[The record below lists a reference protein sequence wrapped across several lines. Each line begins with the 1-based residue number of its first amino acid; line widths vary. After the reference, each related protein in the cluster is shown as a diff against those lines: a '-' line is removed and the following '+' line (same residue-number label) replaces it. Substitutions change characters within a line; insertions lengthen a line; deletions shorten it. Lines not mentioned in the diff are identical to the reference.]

1 MAQGDLLVVAKEAVM
16 TGLIVSAPFLIVSLI
31 IGLVISVLQAATQIH
46 DQNLVFVPKIIG
58 TAAVLLVLGSWII
71 TIMMN
76 YTQNLFSMIQ
86 SIF

>member
-16 TGLIVSAPFLIVSLI
+16 TCLIVSAPFLIVSLI

>member
-1 MAQGDLLVVAKEAVM
+1 MAQGDLLVVGREAIM
-16 TGLIVSAPFLIVSLI
+16 TGLMISAPFLVVSLI
-31 IGLVISVLQAATQIH
+31 IGLVISILQAATQIH

-58 TAAVLLVLGSWII
+58 TAAVVLVLGSWII

-76 YTQNLFSMIQ
+76 YTEDLFTMIQ

>member
-1 MAQGDLLVVAKEAVM
+1 MAQGDLLGVAREAIM
-16 TGLIVSAPFLIVSLI
+16 TGLMISAPFLVVSLI

-58 TAAVLLVLGSWII
+58 TAAVVLVLGSWII

-76 YTQNLFSMIQ
+76 FTEDLFTMIQ